1 MGTEDLPSYRVA
13 FARKPGYL
21 HAVVTGRNSVENV
34 VGYLEQ
40 VQRECAAARCARVL
54 IEERLDGPRLNLMQ
68 VFEVASRQG
77 RLPENV
83 PTVAYVDVNATG
95 SSMAFA
101 EDVAV
106 NRGLNVRVFG
116 TITEAEKWL
125 RELT

>member
-1 MGTEDLPSYRVA
+1 
-13 FARKPGYL
+13 
-21 HAVVTGRNSVENV
+21 
-34 VGYLEQ
+34 
-40 VQRECAAARCARVL
+40 
-54 IEERLDGPRLNLMQ
+54 
-68 VFEVASRQG
+68 
-77 RLPENV
+77 
-83 PTVAYVDVNATG
+83 VNATG